1 MCRIV
6 SHRFH
11 AEIGRGAS
19 LSRCRLVGEGPK
31 QDESSTTL
39 GRRKESS
46 RRGRGLHQ
54 ETAFEPEQP
63 SVGHFFVWVR
73 EEQALSGSLLR
84 LRHLLALASR
94 KRQLDRC
101 AQCGCAVGYAFAV
114 ALCELRR
121 HVVRIEEKIHACFL
135 RR

>member
-1 MCRIV
+1 MNRPR
-6 SHRFH
+6 HLA
-11 AEIGRGAS
+11 AEGVFKKRPRAAPGDGIRAGTAIRGA
-19 LSRCRLVGEGPK
+19 
-31 QDESSTTL
+31 
-39 GRRKESS
+39 
-46 RRGRGLHQ
+46 
-54 ETAFEPEQP
+54 
-63 SVGHFFVWVR
+63 
-73 EEQALSGSLLR
+73 LLR
-84 LRHLLALASR
+84 LGQGGTGAVWFAVALETPRALASR